1 MIRFLARCGGLA
13 VAVFAPLAGARGAEA
28 AGEQPAQPAKPWMI
42 SEAGLPEGFPP
53 AGPVDQVIVK
63 QYPAYRLARVEGD
76 KGADGMFMV
85 LFNHIKRNKIEM
97 TAPVEM
103 AWPDEAAG
111 EPAAKPAAMAFLY
124 GEPEWGE
131 QGADPAD
138 GRVVVEDIPP
148 MQVVSI
154 AMRGAYDQ
162 KHFAEGHERLEAWLA
177 EHPEWE
183 PAGVPRTFNYNSPFV
198 PNLVK
203 VAEVQIPIRP
213 RPAPV
218 DASR

>member
-1 MIRFLARCGGLA
+1 MRLARLLPRLCGVGLA
-13 VAVFAPLAGARGAEA
+13 ALAPVGIARAAEP
-28 AGEQPAQPAKPWMI
+28 GGPPPKPWMI

-53 AGPVDQVIVK
+53 PGPVDQVIVK
-63 QYPAYRLARVEGD
+63 DYPAYRLARVESAA
-76 KGADGMFMV
+76 GANGMFGM

-103 AWPDEAAG
+103 AWPDAAEG
-111 EPAAKPAAMAFLY
+111 GSASRPAAMAFLY
-124 GEPEWGE
+124 GEPDWGRT
-131 QGADPAD
+131 GADPAD
-138 GRVVVEDIPP
+138 ARVVVEDIPA
-148 MQVVSI
+148 MQVVSV
-154 AMRGAYDQ
+154 AMRGAYDGA
-162 KHFAEGHERLEAWLA
+162 HFEQGHAQLKAWLV

-213 RPAPV
+213 RPKPE
-218 DASR
+218 

>member
-1 MIRFLARCGGLA
+1 MKHTSKIKRYRDTFFFIPHTHWEG
-13 VAVFAPLAGARGAEA
+13 AVFKTREEYLE
-28 AGEQPAQPAKPWMI
+28 M
-42 SEAGLPEGFPP
+42 GLPNILR
-53 AGPVDQVIVK
+53 ALKLLK

-111 EPAAKPAAMAFLY
+111 QPAAKPAAMAFLY
-124 GEPEWGE
+124 GEPDWGE

-154 AMRGAYDQ
+154 AMRGAYDR

-213 RPAPV
+213 RPTPAEP
-218 DASR
+218 SR

>member
-1 MIRFLARCGGLA
+1 MIRFLARCSGLA
-13 VAVFAPLAGARGAEA
+13 VAACASLVGARGAEA
-28 AGEQPAQPAKPWMI
+28 AADQAGPPAKPWMI

-63 QYPAYRLARVEGD
+63 DYPAYRLARVEGD

-103 AWPDEAAG
+103 AWPDTPAG

-124 GEPEWGE
+124 GEPDWGKE
-131 QGADPAD
+131 GADPAD
-138 GRVVVEDIPP
+138 GRVAVEDVPA

-154 AMRGAYDQ
+154 AMRGAYDR
-162 KHFAEGHERLEAWLA
+162 KHFEQGHERLKAWLA

-213 RPAPV
+213 RPVPAE
-218 DASR
+218 ASR